1 MHALCRADGAGL
13 ADSGLGLGT
22 SSRPAEHPGICKR
35 PEAPGR
41 TGVLDSRYSRF
52 SVPGVSSLP
61 HLALASVESWKC
73 LGARRREREGE
84 RASWARRPRVGGGG
98 LAQLGTQLL
107 HSSQAHCISKG
118 YRSPEWIRW
127 GMSSQCSL
135 ARLASWDLTWS
146 WLGRCARVCQL
157 CQVHCSGLLRLPK
170 GDARGAHR
178 LNSKQP
184 LARSGRAVT

>member
-98 LAQLGTQLL
+98 PRSARHAAPPFITGALHQQGVQEPGMDSMGHVKSMQPGTPSELGPYLVVAWSL
-107 HSSQAHCISKG
+107 CSSVPVVPGA
-118 YRSPEWIRW
+118 
-127 GMSSQCSL
+127 
-135 ARLASWDLTWS
+135 
-146 WLGRCARVCQL
+146 
-157 CQVHCSGLLRLPK
+157 LLRLAQAPK
-170 GDARGAHR
+170 R
-178 LNSKQP
+178 
-184 LARSGRAVT
+184 